1 MDRFL
6 LTDDLLTGVN
16 DIDAQ
21 HRLLFELANRI
32 VDPNTQQG
40 NDESFLASLAFL
52 AEYVQYHF
60 AAEELAMQ
68 QSRDPNIQQ
77 HRAAHS
83 EFRDELSGF
92 LECSREVSSIAEL
105 RPRFEAAVLGWL
117 FDHIRVT
124 DKAMALHLRRHAGEK
139 FASLPDADML
149 VAKGFAKSPIDLR
162 RLVSALGRSG
172 GC

>member
-1 MDRFL
+1 MDRFRF
-6 LTDDLLTGVN
+6 TEDLLTGVN

-52 AEYVQYHF
+52 GEYVQYHF

-68 QSRDPNIQQ
+68 QSGDPEIQQ

-83 EFRDELSGF
+83 EFRDTIAGF
-92 LECSREVSSIAEL
+92 LECSLEVPSISEL
-105 RPRFEAAVLGWL
+105 RPRFEAAVVGWL
-117 FDHIRVT
+117 LDHIRVT

-139 FASLPDADML
+139 FASLPDAEVL
-149 VAKGFAKSPIDLR
+149 VATGFTKSPIDLR
-162 RLVSALGRSG
+162 RLVSALGRNGDS
-172 GC
+172 